1 MDAYSLLSKIN
12 KIGISLIVFL
22 TSASSLKAQETTCA
36 PQSYENLVKCAIE
49 QSFENQISEQ
59 KVNATRNLEGIAKQL
74 LNPELQIENLQ
85 KGSEKSETSA
95 TLLFDVRLG
104 GKKSAALN
112 EAQAEI
118 QKASAEADLA
128 RAQFKL
134 DLTLKLYRLAQLNH
148 ESKLEEETVSTFT
161 KIIKQ
166 YQNKAA
172 LTPEQEVSLSIFK
185 ISTSEHQVNLVKL
198 KNESQKL
205 FQEILSSTRLT
216 EDLIIKN
223 LPSHKSN
230 WPEIS
235 EKAQIDSSPNVRFA
249 SSELFVAKAL
259 KEKADAEAWP
269 DLKIGPSV
277 KLQKDN
283 SGSEN
288 FVGLSLSMP
297 LPFLNQNNAG
307 RAYSQQKVIEAQ
319 LNHTLV
325 SRKVSGLRDQLVG
338 KYRTT
343 VTSLKSLISD
353 GSAEEKHK
361 QIERHFFKGMISSS
375 LVIEAH
381 RQLIE
386 FEQKRNESEREAIEA
401 LGSILII
408 DNQFTEVIL

>member
-1 MDAYSLLSKIN
+1 MDAYSLLAKFK

-22 TSASSLKAQETTCA
+22 ISASSLKAQEKTCA

-49 QSFENQISEQ
+49 QSFEIQISEQ
-59 KVNATRNLEGIAKQL
+59 NVNATRNLEGIAKQL
-74 LNPELQIENLQ
+74 LNPELQIQNLQ

-118 QKASAEADLA
+118 QKANAEGDLA

-134 DLTLKLYRLAQLNH
+134 ELTLKLYRLAQLNH
-148 ESKLEEETVSTFT
+148 ESKIEKETVSTFT

-166 YQNKAA
+166 YKNKAA
-172 LTPEQEVSLSIFK
+172 LTPEQEVSLSIFT
-185 ISTSEHQVNLVKL
+185 ISTSEHQANLVKL

-205 FQEILSSTRLT
+205 IQEIISSTRLT
-216 EDLIIKN
+216 EELIIKN
-223 LPSHKSN
+223 LPGHKSN
-230 WPEIS
+230 WPEVS

-249 SSELFVAKAL
+249 SGELFVAKAL
-259 KEKADAEAWP
+259 KEKADAEVWP

-277 KLQKDN
+277 KLQKDG

-297 LPFLNQNNAG
+297 LPFLNQNSAG
-307 RAYSQQKVIEAQ
+307 RVYSQQKVVEAQ

-325 SRKVSGLRDQLVG
+325 NRKISGLRVQLTR
-338 KYRTT
+338 KYRDT
-343 VTSLKSLISD
+343 VLSLKSLISD
-353 GSAEEKHK
+353 DSAEEKHK
-361 QIERHFFKGMISSS
+361 QIERHFFKGMISIS

-386 FEQKRNESEREAIEA
+386 FEQKRNDSEREAIEA

-408 DNQFTEVIL
+408 DNQFAEVIL